1 LLLTERGRE
10 RACVYEGEREREK
23 ERERDHREGSKRERA
38 TMEERRENKLTR
50 SAPYLLYSR

>member
-1 LLLTERGRE
+1 V
-10 RACVYEGEREREK
+10 CEGEREREK